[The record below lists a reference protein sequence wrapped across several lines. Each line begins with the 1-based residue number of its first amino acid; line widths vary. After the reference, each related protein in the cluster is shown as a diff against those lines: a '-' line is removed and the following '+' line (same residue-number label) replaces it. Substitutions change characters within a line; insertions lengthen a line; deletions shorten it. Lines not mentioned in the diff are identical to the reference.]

1 VTRAFVPKLGLALV
15 VWVAIVAI
23 AYAVGVT

>member
-1 VTRAFVPKLGLALV
+1 VTHAFVPKIMLALV

-23 AYAVGVT
+23 AYAVGVA